1 MPKTKVA
8 PRVETRLHP
17 DDYKYFERLCH
28 DQGKTKG
35 QLVREVL
42 LLYLKQQ
49 KTTEVQQQESE
60 VALQVKKIA
69 DRICALLYKVG
80 VDCNAL
86 ARFTWEMG
94 DDEEREAFEHCHEK
108 AAKYMRNKMSPAE
121 KKAAEDLIR

>member
-17 DDYKYFERLCH
+17 DDYRYFEHLCH

-35 QLVREVL
+35 KLAREAIL
-42 LLYLKQQ
+42 FYLKQQ
-49 KTTEVQQQESE
+49 RNMEVQKQESE
-60 VALQVKKIA
+60 VALQVRKIA
-69 DRICALLYKVG
+69 DRICGLLYKLG
-80 VDCNAL
+80 VDCNAM

-108 AAKYMRNKMSPAE
+108 AVKYMRNKMSAAE
-121 KKAAEDLIR
+121 KKAAEELIQ